1 MALWYCLLI
10 SSFFVIVLDEPPKL
24 KHDEPGLLSMALADR
39 DVCGSV
45 FNIMFKAN
53 QNFDKLFHFHIYVF
67 LLVHGDVAYE
77 CLYLIDL
84 DLWLINEVHFGI
96 LPIQSI

>member
-1 MALWYCLLI
+1 
-10 SSFFVIVLDEPPKL
+10 
-24 KHDEPGLLSMALADR
+24 MALADR

-84 DLWLINEVHFGI
+84 GSSTLNTFI
-96 LPIQSI
+96 SIHDNGVKARGRGRVLKDTRVG